1 MTAEPLSE
9 REIEELQWLLSESFI
24 GGKLI
29 QHPRYPQQVFP
40 DGSSDAFCTVQVS
53 NVECWDKRAG
63 LIAAAINA
71 LPRLIAAS
79 RPTDRG
85 EPVAEHLLQA
95 YGLTTAIGRMTHSAD
110 EDAQIDP
117 DDAQDAMDSLIGRA
131 REIMSLPSTATAPYA
146 QDLSE
151 PRPAMATGHD
161 LKDHP
166 KWDAMSGDDRKR
178 AVVKWLESD
187 NPVAQMLRALR
198 KWIDEDDQMSA
209 GVTHQ
214 ALSLAVAAIYV
225 GAPNHGIPAPSSR
238 LPEGWVAVP
247 KEPTPAMVA
256 AADELDAELRSQGFN
271 GADVRVVYAAMLAST
286 PSPEGA

>member
-1 MTAEPLSE
+1 MSAEPLSE
-9 REIEELQWLLSESFI
+9 EARRIQRWLDNDMPTGFKHDTDERARFR
-24 GGKLI
+24 K
-29 QHPRYPQQVFP
+29 
-40 DGSSDAFCTVQVS
+40 DVS
-53 NVECWDKRAG
+53 A
-63 LIAAAINA
+63 
-71 LPRLIAAS
+71 LIAAS
-79 RPTDRG
+79 RPTDRP
-85 EPVAEHLLQA
+85 EPKACDLGMECEKHGVCYAEANGQPERCGAEANHPLHPA
-95 YGLTTAIGRMTHSAD
+95 VTTG
-110 EDAQIDP
+110 
-117 DDAQDAMDSLIGRA
+117 
-131 REIMSLPSTATAPYA
+131 YA

>member
-151 PRPAMATGHD
+151 PRPAMATGRD

-166 KWDAMSGDDRKR
+166 NWKGDLR
-178 AVVKWLESD
+178 AVSECLGFFASVIKSGEPWTETC
-187 NPVAQMLRALR
+187 QR
-198 KWIDEDDQMSA
+198 KYDEA
-209 GVTHQ
+209 
-214 ALSLAVAAIYV
+214 
-225 GAPNHGIPAPSSR
+225 R
-238 LPEGWVAVP
+238 
-247 KEPTPAMVA
+247 
-256 AADELDAELRSQGFN
+256 
-271 GADVRVVYAAMLAST
+271 AMLAST
-286 PSPEGA
+286 PATEGA

>member
-1 MTAEPLSE
+1 MSAEPLSE
-9 REIEELQWLLSESFI
+9 GLCPECTTPKCCSSGAGCDRPSAGAKAALASEFRSIIAGWLTAHTNASGAPDKLSVQ
-24 GGKLI
+24 LAN
-29 QHPRYPQQVFP
+29 H
-40 DGSSDAFCTVQVS
+40 AF
-53 NVECWDKRAG
+53 
-63 LIAAAINA
+63 
-71 LPRLIAAS
+71 RLIAAS

-85 EPVAEHLLQA
+85 EPVADDLLRRAQELA
-95 YGLTTAIGRMTHSAD
+95 ERAPLGHWSNTEDGETLWLMAEALRDRSPATT
-110 EDAQIDP
+110 
-117 DDAQDAMDSLIGRA
+117 
-131 REIMSLPSTATAPYA
+131 PYA